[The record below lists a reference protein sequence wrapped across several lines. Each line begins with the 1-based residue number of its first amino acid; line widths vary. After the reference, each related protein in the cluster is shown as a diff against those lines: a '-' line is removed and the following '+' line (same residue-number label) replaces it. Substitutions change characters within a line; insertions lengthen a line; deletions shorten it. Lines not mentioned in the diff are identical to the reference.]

1 VTWFLVATGSI
12 LHSISQLVLI
22 TVIAYNQS
30 GVSAPPIVSATLNS
44 YSYVGYPIV
53 VPIVMSVPS
62 ASPMTLSITVKGE
75 VNGSLLNYSSAYN
88 NYSISPRVIQIGAGI
103 SEVNF
108 TILYFNS
115 TVPPGITLLLSLS
128 SLYPLYH
135 ILTTPTLYVSFFRDA
150 KYQGLYPPM
159 KVVVSTTYQS
169 NANDIGKSVLN
180 VFVNNQTQSVSFAP
194 VIISM
199 NQI

>member
-1 VTWFLVATGSI
+1 
-12 LHSISQLVLI
+12 
-22 TVIAYNQS
+22 
-30 GVSAPPIVSATLNS
+30 
-44 YSYVGYPIV
+44 
-53 VPIVMSVPS
+53 
-62 ASPMTLSITVKGE
+62 
-75 VNGSLLNYSSAYN
+75 
-88 NYSISPRVIQIGAGI
+88 
-103 SEVNF
+103 
-108 TILYFNS
+108 
-115 TVPPGITLLLSLS
+115 LLLSLS